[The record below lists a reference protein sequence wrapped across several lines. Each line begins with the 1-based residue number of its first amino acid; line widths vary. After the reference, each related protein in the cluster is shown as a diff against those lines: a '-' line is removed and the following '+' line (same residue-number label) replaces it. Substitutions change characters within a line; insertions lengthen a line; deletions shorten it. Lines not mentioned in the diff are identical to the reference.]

1 MNKLENKFRFIG
13 MILFIIYLL
22 MLLYFLFF
30 AEAFGRGM
38 AVEAH
43 GCNTTPFLEIK
54 RYINN
59 FDKLGMITVINLGG
73 NVLAFMPF
81 GFFRPI
87 IGRRKN
93 SFFRTLI
100 QGCVFSCVVEII
112 QLLTN
117 VGSFDV
123 DEIILNTFGVFLGYI
138 VFILW
143 KFIIWRRK

>member
-43 GCNTTPFLEIK
+43 GCNTTTFLEIK

-59 FDKLGMITVINLGG
+59 FDKLNEVSAQFVNKINSRL
-73 NVLAFMPF
+73 
-81 GFFRPI
+81 
-87 IGRRKN
+87 
-93 SFFRTLI
+93 
-100 QGCVFSCVVEII
+100 CVFLCGRDN
-112 QLLTN
+112 TA
-117 VGSFDV
+117 FDKC
-123 DEIILNTFGVFLGYI
+123 G
-138 VFILW
+138 
-143 KFIIWRRK
+143 KF